1 MTFLD
6 FEISELKRLF
16 PDKKAT
22 LKEDLNDQELAA
34 VSDLGVLKFQPHLYL
49 GKFQHFCL
57 LSKYSVSKNNS
68 ECLLIYFDDIDSI

>member
-49 GKFQHFCL
+49 G
-57 LSKYSVSKNNS
+57 
-68 ECLLIYFDDIDSI
+68 